1 MDFYSFLKKVANR
14 KMDAEKAK
22 NGKKPAEKQT
32 PNQHLVLSRILE
44 QVTMIG
50 EQIRGLN
57 LRVGDLEAFLP
68 TVRLEQRGGTAR
80 NRSIQEEIPEPIE
93 D

>member
-1 MDFYSFLKKVANR
+1 
-14 KMDAEKAK
+14 MDAKKAK
-22 NGKKPAEKQT
+22 KGKKPAEKPT
-32 PNQHLVLSRILE
+32 PTQHLVLKRILE
-44 QVTMIG
+44 QVIMTR

-57 LRVGDLEAFLP
+57 LRVSDLEALLP

>member
-1 MDFYSFLKKVANR
+1 ME
-14 KMDAEKAK
+14 AETGK
-22 NGKKPAEKQT
+22 NGKKQAEKPT
-32 PNQHLVLSRILE
+32 PTQHLVLNRILE
-44 QVTMIG
+44 QVILTR

-57 LRVGDLEAFLP
+57 LRVGDLEALLP